1 MSRGLTDDTQD
12 RYSLSSPTED
22 PPMTTTIAGISSMA
36 TRLILGELGQRYE
49 ASCGVKVAIKAM
61 GGVDAARLVRE
72 GEPADIVILASG
84 PMAKLEAE
92 GHILAGSIKGF
103 ARSGMAIA
111 VRVGAERPDIGD
123 EAAVKR
129 AVLAAKTVCYST
141 GPSGDHLLQLCAKWG
156 LAADDARLVKAPPGI
171 PVGSLVAQGDADLG
185 FQQLSELIHVQG
197 ITVLGPLP
205 PEIQN
210 VTVFAAGVASTSKQS
225 EQTAALIAYLTS
237 PETAGVKQAQGMEA
251 A

>member
-1 MSRGLTDDTQD
+1 
-12 RYSLSSPTED
+12 
-22 PPMTTTIAGISSMA
+22 MTTTIAGISSMA
-36 TRLILGELGQRYE
+36 TRLILGELAQRYE
-49 ASCGVKVAIKAM
+49 AGCGVSVAIKAM

-92 GHILAGSIKGF
+92 GHLVAGSVRGF

-111 VRVGAERPDIGD
+111 VRAGATRPDIGD

-129 AVLAAKTVCYST
+129 AVLAAGRVCYST
-141 GPSGDHLLQLCAKWG
+141 GPSGDHLLQLCARWG
-156 LAADDARLVKAPPGI
+156 LAADDARLVKAPPGV
-171 PVGSLVAQGDADLG
+171 PVGSLVAEGEADLG

-210 VTVFAAGVASTSKQS
+210 VTVFAAGIASASKQP
-225 EQTAALIAYLTS
+225 EATAALIAYLAS
-237 PETAGVKQAQGMEA
+237 PQTAEVKQAQGMEA

>member
-1 MSRGLTDDTQD
+1 
-12 RYSLSSPTED
+12 
-22 PPMTTTIAGISSMA
+22 MTTTIAGISSMA
-36 TRLILGELGQRYE
+36 TRLILGELAKRYE
-49 ASCGVKVAIKAM
+49 AASGVAVAIKAM

-72 GEPADIVILASG
+72 GEPTDIVILASG

-92 GHILAGSIKGF
+92 GHLVAASIRGF

-111 VRVGAERPDIGD
+111 VRAGAPRPDIGD
-123 EAAVKR
+123 EEAVKR
-129 AVLAAKTVCYST
+129 AVLAAGTVCYST

-197 ITVLGPLP
+197 IAVLGPLP

-210 VTVFAAGVASTSKQS
+210 VTVFAAGIASASKQPDA
-225 EQTAALIAYLTS
+225 TGDLIAYLTS
-237 PETAGVKQAQGMEA
+237 AETAAVKQAQGMEPA
-251 A
+251 